1 MKLKIKTNDKK
12 KTNRPKAKGLGMRA
26 QTNFYFFKRTYDL
39 LSTLNIFEKE

>member
-26 QTNFYFFKRTYDL
+26 
-39 LSTLNIFEKE
+39 